1 MARKKKSE
9 SGLTYQEIL
18 TSYILTLSE
27 NKCQEAYQLLRERF
41 DVSRPRMVRLNKDG
55 VVDTSGLVRLRPGEL
70 DKLMKTCGEYKFIW
84 LINKLH
90 TYLEELKERGE
101 AEPDARRRFKQY
113 QKISH
118 YYKLTKGWVAIRYNA
133 EGIQAPATSKTT
145 RDFYSICSME
155 EAQEY
160 IDSLPPELRVD
171 NPEIDWLVSVYP
183 LLAIRKEDDYDD
195 IG

>member
-1 MARKKKSE
+1 MAKKKST

-27 NKCQEAYQLLRERF
+27 SKCQEAYQMLRERF
-41 DVSRPRMVRLNKDG
+41 DVKRPKVLRLNADG
-55 VVDTSGLVRLRPGEL
+55 EVDNNGLVRLRAGEL
-70 DKLMKTCGEYKFIW
+70 EKLIQTSGEYKFRW

-90 TYLEELKERGE
+90 KYLEDLKERSE
-101 AEPDARRRFKQY
+101 SEPDARRRFRQY

-133 EGIQAPATSKTT
+133 EGIQSPSAKKVTK
-145 RDFYSICSME
+145 DFYSINSME

-160 IDSLPPELRVD
+160 INSLPPELRVD
-171 NPEIDWLVSVYP
+171 NPEIDWLVGVYP
-183 LLAIRKEDDYDD
+183 TLVIRKEEDNDD
-195 IG
+195 IM